1 MSDLLA
7 VAVAVAVA
15 VVVPGPNVVA
25 VVSTAMRDRR
35 AAVRTALGVSTG
47 DMVWAVGAL
56 AGLGAALANARPVF
70 LTLKWVGA
78 AYLVAYAIRL
88 YRNRDEGP
96 AGADAGDRLGVGAE
110 GDAAAGGGA
119 PDGRPFL
126 RGLVVDLANPKAA
139 VFFTS
144 LFASLV
150 PADLSLRHGVA
161 ILAVVATVVYAWYL
175 ALAALVSLPAPQRLY
190 RRASR
195 AVNRVAAVVVGTL
208 GVRLALSG

>member
-96 AGADAGDRLGVGAE
+96 AGAGAGVGDGAE
-110 GDAAAGGGA
+110 GDAAAGGGV
-119 PDGRPFL
+119 PGGRPFL